1 MSCFNGQQG
10 LTNSD
15 NKANP
20 TTSVAASSV
29 TVVTDKDTKSKCGD
43 LFEQFLDEL
52 IMNISKS
59 KSDLDSMLNDLPTG
73 KLDAHYWHYNL
84 DEQSSVILIGEK
96 QSKHRCWRHII
107 NYLFNNILPF
117 KLESDI
123 DAKLFIALSSRF
135 GAEITTGAYI

>member
-1 MSCFNGQQG
+1 M
-10 LTNSD
+10 
-15 NKANP
+15 
-20 TTSVAASSV
+20 
-29 TVVTDKDTKSKCGD
+29 VTDKDTKSKCGD

-52 IMNISKS
+52 IMIITKS

-73 KLDAHYWHYNL
+73 KLDAYYWSYRF
-84 DEQSSVILIGEK
+84 DEQLESSVILIGEK

-107 NYLFNNILPF
+107 NYLLNNILPF

-123 DAKLFIALSSRF
+123 DAKFFIALSSRF